1 MSFLVFS
8 GISVDLFCLPEKEVL
23 KFTRMSA
30 RYNPVLL
37 DFDNSFEDHSEDPQ
51 DDRGFFSNN
60 LFKSETSSDPCEVV
74 TSANAKLPPLNP
86 STADIQNSLEEK
98 MKQERREFEMALN
111 QKLKMAPSGLFT
123 YSISFILLFVKQSF
137 ICLAGILMTPH

>member
-1 MSFLVFS
+1 MP
-8 GISVDLFCLPEKEVL
+8 GI
-23 KFTRMSA
+23 
-30 RYNPVLL
+30 NI
-37 DFDNSFEDHSEDPQ
+37 
-51 DDRGFFSNN
+51 
-60 LFKSETSSDPCEVV
+60 SSDPCEVV
-74 TSANAKLPPLNP
+74 ASANAKSSQGLVKQILPPMKP
-86 STADIQNSLEEK
+86 ATGDVQKSLEEK